1 MAYRLDYGMEFLRNV
16 PSRDLNDLVYCLTHD
31 KDGDPRLT
39 EELTSTSAYECYCPN
54 HQRYW
59 KEIAAEIQCFGA
71 NSFMTMF
78 RGGEGVLYRE
88 VLEDV
93 CDKLNVSYSKS
104 QNLATIEE
112 NLLLKILRQ
121 ALGEMSSQQKK
132 ELLDSLGVDGVQN
145 LNTSTLMIVFQ
156 AMIVAG
162 GFKSYQLIL
171 IISNGVVKYFMGSG
185 LSLATNAAL
194 TKGMSVL
201 AGPIGWGISALW
213 MLMDLSDPAYRVTIP
228 AVVHVAL
235 LRRKQQVGA

>member
-1 MAYRLDYGMEFLRNV
+1 
-16 PSRDLNDLVYCLTHD
+16 
-31 KDGDPRLT
+31 
-39 EELTSTSAYECYCPN
+39 
-54 HQRYW
+54 
-59 KEIAAEIQCFGA
+59 
-71 NSFMTMF
+71 MF
-78 RGGEGVLYRE
+78 CK

-213 MLMDLSDPAYRVTIP
+213 TLMDLSDPAYRVTIP